1 MTYVNQASL
10 LGMAVAFMNIGT
22 LLVIARVFIR
32 RMQKLRRGVDDW
44 LLIPAL
50 VLMIAMCIN
59 MITAVAYDRMG
70 KSLEPRTNDAG
81 EIDLE
86 YGWSQ
91 PTSQHEKV
99 SKSFALQ

>member
-32 RMQKLRRGVDDW
+32 RMQKLQRGIDDW

-50 VLMIAMCIN
+50 LLMIAMCIN

-70 KSLEPRTNDAG
+70 ASVAPRIDATG
-81 EIDLE
+81 EIDPAW
-86 YGWSQ
+86 GWSE
-91 PTSQHEKV
+91 PAAQHEKV
-99 SKSFALQ
+99 SMPTE